1 MVEVGEK
8 APEVELVDTDLKKV
22 KIPTDFKGKI
32 VILAFY
38 PAAFTSV
45 CTKEMCTFRD
55 SMAKFNEFNATV
67 LGISVD
73 PPFSNKAFKEQNKLN
88 FTILSDFNREA
99 VKAYGVAGELPILK
113 GYVLA
118 KRSVFVI
125 DGNGIIRYKWVSEDP
140 TKEPNYEEIRQV
152 VTKLSGK

>member
-1 MVEVGEK
+1 MVEIGQK
-8 APEVELVDTDLKKV
+8 APELELVDTDLKKV
-22 KIPTDFKGKI
+22 KIPSDFKGK
-32 VILAFY
+32 VVVLAFY

-55 SMAKFNEFNATV
+55 SMAKFNEVNAV
-67 LGISVD
+67 VIGVSVD

-88 FTILSDFNREA
+88 FTIVSDFNREA

-125 DGNGIIRYKWVSEDP
+125 DKNGIIRYKWVSEDP
-140 TKEPNYEEIRQV
+140 TKEPNYDEIKDV
-152 VTKLSGK
+152 ISKLS

>member
-55 SMAKFNEFNATV
+55 SMAKFNEFNAIV

-88 FTILSDFNREA
+88 FTVLSDFNREA

-152 VTKLSGK
+152 VAKLSGK